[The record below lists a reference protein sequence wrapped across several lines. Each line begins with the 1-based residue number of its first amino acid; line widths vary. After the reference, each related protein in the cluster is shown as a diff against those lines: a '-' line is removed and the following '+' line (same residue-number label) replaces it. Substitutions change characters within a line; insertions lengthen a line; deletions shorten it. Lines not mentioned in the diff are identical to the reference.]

1 MVSEV
6 RHWLEGRGLHSAGQN
21 GSESSPKLEKEWPPA
36 NRKQAG
42 RRPRLWVSREAG
54 RGRVLGD
61 VCLRFLF
68 LYLVP
73 EFYFI
78 INGIEIAADKRG
90 HVVFVFLC
98 LGHFT

>member
-6 RHWLEGRGLHSAGQN
+6 RHWLEGRGSHSAGQN
-21 GSESSPKLEKEWPPA
+21 GPESSPKLEKEGSPA
-36 NRKQAG
+36 SRRRAG
-42 RRPRLWVSREAG
+42 RRPRLWVSRETG
-54 RGRVLGD
+54 RDGVLVD

-68 LYLVP
+68 LYFVP
-73 EFYFI
+73 EFYVI
-78 INGIEIAADKRG
+78 TNGIEMAADKRG

>member
-6 RHWLEGRGLHSAGQN
+6 RHWLEGRGSHSAGQN

-36 NRKQAG
+36 NRRLTGRG
-42 RRPRLWVSREAG
+42 RRSRLWVSRETCG
-54 RGRVLGD
+54 DGVLVD

-78 INGIEIAADKRG
+78 INGIEIAADK
-90 HVVFVFLC
+90 
-98 LGHFT
+98 